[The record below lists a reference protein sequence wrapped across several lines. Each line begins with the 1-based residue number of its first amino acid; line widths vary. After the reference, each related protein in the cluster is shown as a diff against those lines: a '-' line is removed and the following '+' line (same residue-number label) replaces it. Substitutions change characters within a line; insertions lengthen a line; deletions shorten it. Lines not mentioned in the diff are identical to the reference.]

1 MHEADKKAL
10 VNRLRSA
17 RGHVDAVIRMVESDT
32 YCVDVMKQLAAVQG
46 SLEASSR
53 AVLRNHLETCVAEAM
68 RSGRTAEIVDELMNA
83 LRYDHVVTAPDRS

>member
-83 LRYDHVVTAPDRS
+83 LRYDHIVTGPDRS